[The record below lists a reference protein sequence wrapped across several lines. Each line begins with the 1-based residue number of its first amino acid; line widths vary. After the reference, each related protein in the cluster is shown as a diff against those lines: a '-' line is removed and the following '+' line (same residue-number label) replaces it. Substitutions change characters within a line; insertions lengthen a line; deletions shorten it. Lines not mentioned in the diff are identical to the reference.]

1 MQGDGNLVLY
11 YSDGTAA
18 GTGTDV
24 TSPSGGY
31 VLLQTRYP
39 LAHVLNSNLKFYSAR
54 PM

>member
-31 VLLQTRYP
+31 VLLQTRYYP
-39 LAHVLNSNLKFYSAR
+39 VAHVLNSNLTFY
-54 PM
+54 